1 MPVKQRARKDED
13 KQARRR
19 SILDA
24 AGRMLRERGY
34 ADLTMAEVARHCRLA
49 KGTLYLYFSSKE
61 AMFLAALEQELS
73 TWFDGLLEGLAE
85 MRPDRDETRRI
96 AETIATSLA
105 SQPTLLDLLT
115 IVHNVLEQNI
125 EFDTALSFKQMLAQ
139 RLEFGGAI
147 FERALPG
154 LPRGEGQRLLL
165 RIYAA
170 VVGLR
175 QMSDPSPVVA
185 KVLER
190 PDIRCLRVDFQTE
203 LRETIIDLVRG
214 AQARRVADA

>member
-1 MPVKQRARKDED
+1 MPIKQRARKDED
-13 KQARRR
+13 KLARRR
-19 SILDA
+19 AILDA

-85 MRPDRDETRRI
+85 LAPEREETPRI

-125 EFDTALSFKQMLAQ
+125 EYDTALSFKKMLAQ

-154 LPRGEGQRLLL
+154 LPHGDGQRLLL

-185 KVLER
+185 EVLEL
-190 PDIRCLRVDFQTE
+190 PQMQALKVDFE
-203 LRETIIDLVRG
+203 ADLREMIVDLVRG